1 MIMPSMIN
9 NLRNTMNIH
18 ETYVQN
24 ILESKLIAEEIN
36 QLELFNQLHYKL
48 EIQRYIQQRYITI
61 QVNNLYSLDLENHVY
76 L

>member
-1 MIMPSMIN
+1 
-9 NLRNTMNIH
+9 MNIH